1 MPYKVLPNWSEH
13 SINIVDM
20 CGHDHKEG
28 KEPWH
33 NWYLSSPR
41 SKARSQIYVWCQMLI
56 QT

>member
-33 NWYLSSPR
+33 DWYCQVQDPR
-41 SKARSQIYVWCQMLI
+41 LEIKFMFGAKC
-56 QT
+56 

>member
-41 SKARSQIYVWCQMLI
+41 SKARNQIYVWCQMLI